1 VDVGIDNETMVSD
14 DYQAVANDFP
24 GSIVQVTVAQL

>member
-1 VDVGIDNETMVSD
+1 VDVGVDNETVVSD
-14 DYQAVANDFP
+14 DYQAGATDFQ